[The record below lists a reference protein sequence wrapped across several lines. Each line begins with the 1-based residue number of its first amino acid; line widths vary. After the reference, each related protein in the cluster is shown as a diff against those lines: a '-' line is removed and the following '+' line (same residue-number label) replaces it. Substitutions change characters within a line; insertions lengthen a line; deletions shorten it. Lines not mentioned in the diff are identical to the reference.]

1 MAKSIVSSDACTL
14 ARISISY
21 QATKQLVCWY
31 LWNHLHFGLSALPP
45 SSVTLK
51 PTAWKDKKVWKCM
64 RPDHLWKPGFLGK
77 THLCVHPLTERGIMP
92 VGLTM
97 CGRLNQ
103 FNLEQRNVWNSY
115 TISISNFAVTKVGS
129 TIIPAFMSQSTSLFQ
144 TIFLTLEIS
153 SSHWS
158 WAPVIGCFI
167 CLFVVCFDQRDRLW
181 VPLMWGLSVIQN
193 GSVGTGECPSWL
205 IPNSVLL
212 EPHPIKQ

>member
-1 MAKSIVSSDACTL
+1 MAKSIVSSAAYTL
-14 ARISISY
+14 ARTSVKVIRPQSSL
-21 QATKQLVCWY
+21 LVSLKSFV
-31 LWNHLHFGLSALPP
+31 LWPVCSSTFLCPFETQGMKGQEGGEVYEARPP
-45 SSVTLK
+45 LETS
-51 PTAWKDKKVWKCM
+51 
-64 RPDHLWKPGFLGK
+64 GFLGE
-77 THLCVHPLTERGIMP
+77 THLCVYPLTQRGIMP

-97 CGRLNQ
+97 CGWLNQ
-103 FNLEQRNVWNSY
+103 FNLEKRNAWNSY
-115 TISISNFAVTKVGS
+115 TVSISNLAVTKVGS
-129 TIIPAFMSQSTSLFQ
+129 TIPDFMSQSTSLLQ

-193 GSVGTGECPSWL
+193 GSIGTGECPRWL

-212 EPHPIKQ
+212 EAHPIKQ